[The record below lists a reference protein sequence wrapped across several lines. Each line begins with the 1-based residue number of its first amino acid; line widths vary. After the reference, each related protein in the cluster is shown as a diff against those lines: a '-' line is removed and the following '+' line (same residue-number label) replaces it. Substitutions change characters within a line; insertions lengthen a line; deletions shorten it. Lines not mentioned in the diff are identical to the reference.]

1 MHFDEIEMSTRT
13 LLLASYFYSDIYRH
27 IYYQLRQD
35 FFHQDVHPSEIVEKN
50 IFLFRHRET
59 RRNAAARYGKR
70 QEVHMDEVRAMDD
83 VADEGEEGEGE
94 CEMCT
99 LAHGNQEYWYPFSA
113 KIRDPFTRALF
124 PIIIGMMLQL

>member
-1 MHFDEIEMSTRT
+1 MHFDEIEMLTRT
-13 LLLASYFYSDIYRH
+13 LLLASYFYSDIKILFTNCCKISSIKR
-27 IYYQLRQD
+27 
-35 FFHQDVHPSEIVEKN
+35 FTSEIVEKI

-99 LAHGNQEYWYPFSA
+99 LAHGNQGYLYPFSA
-113 KIRDPFTRALF
+113 KIRP
-124 PIIIGMMLQL
+124 